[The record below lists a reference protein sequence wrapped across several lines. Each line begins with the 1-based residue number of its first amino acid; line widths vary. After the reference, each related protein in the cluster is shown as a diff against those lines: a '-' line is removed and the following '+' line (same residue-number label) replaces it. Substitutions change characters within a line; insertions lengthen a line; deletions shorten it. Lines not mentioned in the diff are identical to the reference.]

1 MLNPEKIYKYQ
12 NSSIIKNSHNKG
24 SSTFS
29 NSSPIINKKNIPHEV
44 PSKIITLLDFIKNKK
59 KFVFH
64 NSFDINWTKDFLAQ
78 KEIALMPI
86 NLEDDVEEEKK
97 GKKFKKYNTK
107 LFDSGNNSLNGKNKR
122 KIDKVVVGKKNN
134 SEKNHH
140 YHKIK
145 SPSTKKIKKSK
156 YKNNLHSNKISNAN
170 SNLQKNIKNNIKK
183 NMSNENINNGK
194 KRFSIF
200 EHHDS
205 GKSDYLYKFIIEN
218 ANETDDNFH
227 KKFEK
232 AIKEV
237 ETQTQNQI
245 KDKNDK
251 KSYIHNCHTSKLKKN
266 KENDKNNIESQ
277 EKKRGSIFIFSENS
291 KKLILNDSNILESSI
306 IGENNVIISH
316 EKDKIKNNIKKNGN
330 NETKDVNIKF
340 DEKRGN
346 IELSKF
352 NSLQSILNELV

>member
-1 MLNPEKIYKYQ
+1 MMLNPEKIYKNQ

-29 NSSPIINKKNIPHEV
+29 NSSPISNNKNIPHEV

-64 NSFDINWTKDFLAQ
+64 NSFDNNWTKDFLAQ
-78 KEIALMPI
+78 KEIALMTI
-86 NLEDDVEEEKK
+86 NLEDDIEEEKK

-107 LFDSGNNSLNGKNKR
+107 IFDSGNNSLNGKNKR
-122 KIDKVVVGKKNN
+122 KIDKVMVDKKNN

-156 YKNNLHSNKISNAN
+156 YINNCYSNKTNNIH
-170 SNLQKNIKNNIKK
+170 SNLQNNTKNNIKSNK
-183 NMSNENINNGK
+183 NSENTINGK

-205 GKSDYLYKFIIEN
+205 GKSEYLYKFIIEN
-218 ANETDDNFH
+218 ANETDDNFQ

-237 ETQTQNQI
+237 ETQAQNKI

-251 KSYIHNCHTSKLKKN
+251 KIYIHNCPTSKLKK
-266 KENDKNNIESQ
+266 KENDKNNFESQ

-291 KKLILNDSNILESSI
+291 KKLMIKDSNIGESSI
-306 IGENNVIISH
+306 IGENDVIISH
-316 EKDKIKNNIKKNGN
+316 EKDTIKNNIKKNGH
-330 NETKDVNIKF
+330 NEKKDVNLKF
-340 DEKRGN
+340 DEKSGN
-346 IELSKF
+346 IELSKL
-352 NSLQSILNELV
+352 NSLKSILNELV

>member
-1 MLNPEKIYKYQ
+1 MMLNPEKIDNNQ

-29 NSSPIINKKNIPHEV
+29 NSSPIINKKNIPQKV
-44 PSKIITLLDFIKNKK
+44 PSRIITLLDFIKNKK

-78 KEIALMPI
+78 KEIALMTI
-86 NLEDDVEEEKK
+86 NLEDDIEEEKK
-97 GKKFKKYNTK
+97 EKKFKKYNTK
-107 LFDSGNNSLNGKNKR
+107 LLDSRNSSLNGNKR

-134 SEKNHH
+134 SEKKHN

-156 YKNNLHSNKISNAN
+156 YINNFHSNQTNNIN
-170 SNLQKNIKNNIKK
+170 SNLKNNIKNNIKS
-183 NMSNENINNGK
+183 NMNSENINNGN
-194 KRFSIF
+194 RRLSIF
-200 EHHDS
+200 DHQDS

-291 KKLILNDSNILESSI
+291 KKLMLKDSNILESSI

-330 NETKDVNIKF
+330 NEKKDVNIKF